1 MTAVNTELDT
11 GTASAARVADVLLLF
26 LDCGGS
32 LGVTEIAR
40 QLGLSKAVVHRIVVS
55 LVSRGLLAL
64 EPGTRR
70 YRLGPAAAAVGA
82 RALRELDPR
91 AIALPVLRRLRDQT
105 EETTTLSL
113 VVGQSR
119 VYVEQVESLQEI
131 RMLVEVGRRFPLHA
145 GSSSKAILAFL
156 PPDQQAQILSGELP
170 RLTPRTIVDPD
181 ALRAELAKVR
191 AERVAVSAGERQAG
205 AGSIAAPLLGLDGYA
220 VGAISVCGPVER
232 FGAERT
238 GPFRR
243 LVRGGAEEISEQL
256 GWPATDT

>member
-1 MTAVNTELDT
+1 MTTANAEVDA

-26 LDCGGS
+26 LDSGRS
-32 LGVTEIAR
+32 LGVTTIAR

-55 LVSRGLLAL
+55 LVSRGLLEL
-64 EPGTRR
+64 ETETRR

-91 AIALPVLRRLRDQT
+91 AIALPVLRRLRDAT

-113 VVGQSR
+113 VVKQTR
-119 VYVEQVESLQEI
+119 VYVEQVESPQEI

-156 PPDQQAQILSGELP
+156 PPDEQEQILTGELP
-170 RLTPRTIVDPD
+170 RLTPRTITDRG
-181 ALRAELAKVR
+181 ALRDELAKIR
-191 AERVAVSAGERQAG
+191 ADRVATSSGERQAG
-205 AGSIAAPLLGLDGYA
+205 AGSVAAPLLGLDGYA
-220 VGAISVCGPVER
+220 IGAISVCGPAER
-232 FGAERT
+232 FGDEQT

-243 LVRGGAEEISEQL
+243 LVREGAQEISEKL
-256 GWPATDT
+256 GARTDL